1 MKNERDGFSFL
12 RRILFI
18 RTIFWCWIEI
28 WECNLFSI
36 FHKVVI
42 AFCCTLHYAYFSK
55 IISFYT
61 YHKGCTD
68 TYIDFSVFI
77 MIIEHYLFF
86 FKIIQLI
93 HISFC
98 IFESQTIELNPEKL
112 FAKNISVFLT
122 LIIQLRSRCF
132 LVVHSHRNI
141 AVEWALLWAL
151 PWAGNDPPPPGI
163 VRFQVFVPVSEIKP
177 AERFLGKDRRIMC
190 SGDSDVLVGPIIS
203 G

>member
-1 MKNERDGFSFL
+1 MKNERDGFSFP

-98 IFESQTIELNPEKL
+98 IFELQTIELNPEKL
-112 FAKNISVFLT
+112 FAKKYFSFFNVDYSTKIT
-122 LIIQLRSRCF
+122 LSFSCSFTSKHRCGM
-132 LVVHSHRNI
+132 SSSMGSSMGWQWPSSARNRT
-141 AVEWALLWAL
+141 V
-151 PWAGNDPPPPGI
+151 PGI
-163 VRFQVFVPVSEIKP
+163 CTCLGNKTCREISR
-177 AERFLGKDRRIMC
+177 EG
-190 SGDSDVLVGPIIS
+190 
-203 G
+203 